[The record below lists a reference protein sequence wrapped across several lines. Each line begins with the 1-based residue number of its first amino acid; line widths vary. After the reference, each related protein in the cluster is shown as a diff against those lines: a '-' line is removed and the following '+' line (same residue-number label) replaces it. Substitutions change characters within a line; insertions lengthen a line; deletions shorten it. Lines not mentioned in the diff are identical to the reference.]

1 MYNPKIILRLLNE
14 PNLFSNQKLLKEN
27 SNLSINNGNDLLID
41 LNQSLLT
48 NSSKLNNNNIKN
60 TNITS
65 NSNTNIFR
73 NIDLKISITKAIN
86 NPLIKPE
93 NLILLIYIDDKFKI
107 LHDKNIFPFN
117 YNQCETTLINNSNNT
132 SVLNSEMR
140 SIDNKNIKKTNLFV
154 L

>member
-107 LHDKNIFPFN
+107 LHDKNLFPFN
-117 YNQCETTLINNSNNT
+117 YNQCETTLINNSNKT

>member
-41 LNQSLLT
+41 LNQSLLPT
-48 NSSKLNNNNIKN
+48 RSKINNNNIKN

-117 YNQCETTLINNSNNT
+117 YNQY
-132 SVLNSEMR
+132 
-140 SIDNKNIKKTNLFV
+140 
-154 L
+154 